1 MTSSSGRYGKA
12 DPREQ
17 SGWQHPLIGT
27 SPPFVRMMTVI
38 DQIAGSSEPVL
49 LVGEG
54 GTGKGLLAQTIHE
67 RSLRH
72 AHPFVTIHCGASPGM
87 FGSELSGYEKGP
99 RATPSGLET
108 SPV

>member
-1 MTSSSGRYGKA
+1 MTSSSGRYGEA

-17 SGWQHPLIGT
+17 SGWLHPLIGT

-54 GTGKGLLAQTIHE
+54 GTGKGLLAQTLHE
-67 RSLRH
+67 RS
-72 AHPFVTIHCGASPGM
+72 ADSPTKPYARSQCIRRPEM
-87 FGSELSGYEKGP
+87 SKS
-99 RATPSGLET
+99 
-108 SPV
+108 